1 MSRLLRPPFSY
12 QGPFTALKELPLDG
26 LTLKRGDRVPEERAA
41 QLSRS
46 TIRGLWMTGHIECTP
61 SLEAA
66 AAFVR
71 ADSEA
76 WARGYAKPVK
86 GGQKKG
92 PRAPAAGAAR
102 VKP

>member
-1 MSRLLRPPFSY
+1 MTRLLRPPFSY
-12 QGPFTALKELPLDG
+12 EGPFTVLKELPLDG
-26 LTLKRGDRVPEERAA
+26 LTLKRGDRLPEERAA

-46 TIRGLWMTGHIECTP
+46 TIRGLWMTGHIECAK
-61 SLEAA
+61 SLQAA

-76 WARGYAKPVK
+76 RAPFKTPK

-92 PRAPAAGAAR
+92 PSASAAGAAGG
-102 VKP
+102 KP